1 LFFYFILSIFTP
13 FQDIG
18 HLNRTEKE
26 NLLRSLGDS
35 DAGNEHMEASTD
47 QISTEAVSTQP
58 VSIMETSEPAQQS
71 MNETEQ
77 METEL
82 PNGDD
87 TNETEMKVEEEEP
100 LTEEQ
105 GFLISQFCEMTGCD
119 PSLAKTALESTA
131 WNIDTAVSL
140 HLEGSSSGFS
150 RTNSFQPSVVRPPI
164 TTTMM
169 SEGSQ
174 ISEFPHPL
182 TGIAG
187 AADWERLM
195 NMRRQMMT
203 EYSSSSS
210 GYHHAHASMDD
221 DDDESYENN
230 RAVEYDEDGVR
241 RPDPVRLQRL
251 ISRGYSHESSALNRA
266 DDHNIDWLFPPPRH
280 LSSQES
286 FENVCSRCCF
296 VFSSVFFLFR

>member
-1 LFFYFILSIFTP
+1 
-13 FQDIG
+13 
-18 HLNRTEKE
+18 
-26 NLLRSLGDS
+26 
-35 DAGNEHMEASTD
+35 
-47 QISTEAVSTQP
+47 
-58 VSIMETSEPAQQS
+58 METTEPEQQS
-71 MNETEQ
+71 LNETEQ
-77 METEL
+77 MEIEA
-82 PNGDD
+82 PNNDD
-87 TNETEMKVEEEEP
+87 ENEAEMKVEEEEP

-119 PSLAKTALESTA
+119 PSLAKTALESTS

-164 TTTMM
+164 ASTMM

-174 ISEFPHPL
+174 ISEFPLPAHPL
-182 TGIAG
+182 VG

-203 EYSSSSS
+203 GYSSSSS
-210 GYHHAHASMDD
+210 AYHHSSMDD

-286 FENVCSRCCF
+286 FENV
-296 VFSSVFFLFR
+296 SSVCEFTMFSYLSLLSFSFLS